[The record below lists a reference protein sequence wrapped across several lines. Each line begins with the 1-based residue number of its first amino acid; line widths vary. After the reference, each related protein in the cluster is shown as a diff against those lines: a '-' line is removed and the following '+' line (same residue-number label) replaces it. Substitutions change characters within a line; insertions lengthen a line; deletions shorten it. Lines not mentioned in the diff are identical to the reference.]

1 VFFQVHG
8 RRSSKGVQTYGKV
21 RSRNVVRW
29 SVLFTS
35 STRSHGNHL
44 PEVLQRL
51 LLCVASEACSQVDV
65 IMTIWSSGT
74 VYVHLYVASL
84 HALEFLFRVPAM
96 LDRCSLRT
104 AQTRGLLVRGSKPN
118 TACSLPSLT
127 FYRMSSKSSRWIVA
141 DDIPTPPTLQ
151 IHLTATARFTTCPS
165 LPTA

>member
-8 RRSSKGVQTYGKV
+8 RRSSKGVQAYGKV

-51 LLCVASEACSQVDV
+51 PLCIASEACSQVDV

-74 VYVHLYVASL
+74 IHVHLYVATL

-96 LDRCSLRT
+96 LDGCSLR
-104 AQTRGLLVRGSKPN
+104 TRGLLVRGNRPN
-118 TACSLPSLT
+118 TACSFPSLT
-127 FYRMSSKSSRWIVA
+127 FYRMSSKSSRRTVA
-141 DDIPTPPTLQ
+141 DDIPPPPTLQ
-151 IHLTATARFTTCPS
+151 NHLTATARFTTCLS